1 MAGFA
6 LNMDY
11 PIAANWPAS
20 ASIGSVYNQMRGR
33 FLLPIFLKRRE
44 EPARNSASVYAASV
58 SSCR

>member
-1 MAGFA
+1 MAGFG

-33 FLLPIFLKRRE
+33 FLLSTFFKT
-44 EPARNSASVYAASV
+44 S
-58 SSCR
+58 